1 MLERK
6 SFKLLSLLIVFT
18 MMFTMIV
25 PAAVFAEKESELKLI
40 ATDEV
45 TVEET
50 VEETITLAPA
60 TGEATVIQ
68 GAELEASAVTL
79 SSNYNATGLKTFIS
93 LKKGD
98 TPVNFDAVF
107 EEFNLA
113 TKVGDGEVDGPYN
126 MVCAD
131 SSFQYGP
138 SGGFAVEAGVDQVT
152 ITTGKV
158 KADAPVGTYVITTK
172 VRAGEEVLATAAYTL
187 VVEKAPVPSTYDFS
201 YEVPIGIVAGEEV
214 EVEVIFA
221 TVEEGDFG
229 YDGVRFAYEVTSA
242 PEGATVTFT
251 SADGQVKD
259 LVLSQGEKGYWGP
272 GDGFSIPADYEAT
285 TGWKLT
291 FSADGTYEISFSLID
306 ADTEEVIA
314 GITASEEVKVLK
326 AITEEDREQARDDL
340 ATKVAAK
347 VDELTDIDE
356 VDVAFDEESR
366 KTTITILDEEGTI
379 LDLSGTGAMVLLAEM
394 EEVRGYTLGET
405 TRDFYDD
412 EGNRVDMATIKGW
425 IIEDALTALDLHVDI
440 SLGALIGKSF
450 TVEVIG
456 LDGRVDFT
464 DEYTF
469 EFVQDPDVIAAN
481 EVIALINELP
491 GIDELTLYDK
501 DKVEAARTAYEA
513 LTERQQTLVNNLDI
527 LENAETRI
535 SEIEADQA
543 AEEQANTFKATY
555 VDILNKNVDTIEIS
569 DKDAVEAA
577 LTAYGELPERT
588 QLKLTD
594 EKILLNGLLAKI
606 SELEAI
612 ESVITAINDLPTGD
626 ELTLE
631 DKAAVVAARSAY
643 EQLTEGQ
650 KGSIEQEILQKLE
663 LAESKITDLE
673 QTALTELNGLISTAS
688 DRARPDYTAS
698 IPEWDTYW
706 ISFLN
711 ARDEAAQVY
720 NVLEGKDKLT
730 LEESTNLVA
739 SLQGLQRAMEILN
752 GIEDFDASFGDRVS
766 PKGCEKTINDQSRTS
781 NGGNRLRA
789 YYDEENSDFYWLL
802 SGKLKEQNFYTGTS
816 GTGLKTGLMR
826 VMVSEPLIR
835 AESGDYTIEIYKSN
849 GTRKTEKELESD
861 GMNLA
866 IDWVGGLVNAL
877 TKKYSFLAGKSF
889 DFKLIGQTS
898 DGTEFQRSYTFHFI
912 DAGLQEFDPDVDYCV
927 VNGVV
932 QPVIETYTVTFEVTE
947 GEGTLT
953 AEVDDTAI
961 ESGAE
966 VEHDKDV
973 VFTATPAD
981 GYRVKGWTLNNE
993 AVAGNTTNNFTV
1005 EDLNEA
1011 IEVTVEFEEI
1021 PVVSATIEP
1030 TIIAFDKDETEQAN
1044 VIITIT
1050 WNSATSITAV
1060 KKGNDALTVDADY
1073 TVEGSTLTINKEY
1086 LAAQD
1091 AGQVV
1096 LSIEFDKGNAATLTI
1111 TVNDTTSSE
1120 DQQAAKAVEQLISS
1134 LPGVEELSL
1143 DDREAVEKAE
1153 MEFNELTD
1161 PQKALVDSELVA
1173 KLNNAL
1179 DKMADLVLT
1188 YMDERL
1194 LHAVNNLGYDGT
1206 GIEVVTYEDR
1216 TATFFIKDLDQTVI
1230 AFANSGVME
1239 LFGTMFED
1247 VVAMRMNNGELIEV
1261 EQPLIAAAQI
1271 VSVLLELDPNNPDTG
1286 ILLNATMA
1294 DLNGKSINIELT
1306 ILPGDKEYVGTYVVE
1321 FVFEGET
1328 DADAEEAAESD
1339 ELTTDETVDTGV
1351 IPEDETK
1358 SDDTSEIGENEVK
1371 EIIEERAVET
1381 DGVEAEGDEEFVEET
1396 DNVEE
1401 SGEENQE
1408 TPVVEEDN
1416 EGVNDK
1422 AEVESGGEE
1431 DAA

>member
-1 MLERK
+1 
-6 SFKLLSLLIVFT
+6 V
-18 MMFTMIV
+18 
-25 PAAVFAEKESELKLI
+25 
-40 ATDEV
+40 
-45 TVEET
+45 
-50 VEETITLAPA
+50 
-60 TGEATVIQ
+60 
-68 GAELEASAVTL
+68 
-79 SSNYNATGLKTFIS
+79 
-93 LKKGD
+93 
-98 TPVNFDAVF
+98 
-107 EEFNLA
+107 
-113 TKVGDGEVDGPYN
+113 
-126 MVCAD
+126 
-131 SSFQYGP
+131 
-138 SGGFAVEAGVDQVT
+138 
-152 ITTGKV
+152 
-158 KADAPVGTYVITTK
+158 
-172 VRAGEEVLATAAYTL
+172 
-187 VVEKAPVPSTYDFS
+187 
-201 YEVPIGIVAGEEV
+201 
-214 EVEVIFA
+214 
-221 TVEEGDFG
+221 
-229 YDGVRFAYEVTSA
+229 
-242 PEGATVTFT
+242 
-251 SADGQVKD
+251 
-259 LVLSQGEKGYWGP
+259 
-272 GDGFSIPADYEAT
+272 
-285 TGWKLT
+285 
-291 FSADGTYEISFSLID
+291 
-306 ADTEEVIA
+306 
-314 GITASEEVKVLK
+314 
-326 AITEEDREQARDDL
+326 
-340 ATKVAAK
+340 
-347 VDELTDIDE
+347 
-356 VDVAFDEESR
+356 
-366 KTTITILDEEGTI
+366 
-379 LDLSGTGAMVLLAEM
+379 
-394 EEVRGYTLGET
+394 
-405 TRDFYDD
+405 
-412 EGNRVDMATIKGW
+412 
-425 IIEDALTALDLHVDI
+425 
-440 SLGALIGKSF
+440 
-450 TVEVIG
+450 
-456 LDGRVDFT
+456 
-464 DEYTF
+464 
-469 EFVQDPDVIAAN
+469 
-481 EVIALINELP
+481 
-491 GIDELTLYDK
+491 
-501 DKVEAARTAYEA
+501 
-513 LTERQQTLVNNLDI
+513 
-527 LENAETRI
+527 
-535 SEIEADQA
+535 
-543 AEEQANTFKATY
+543 
-555 VDILNKNVDTIEIS
+555 
-569 DKDAVEAA
+569 
-577 LTAYGELPERT
+577 
-588 QLKLTD
+588 
-594 EKILLNGLLAKI
+594 
-606 SELEAI
+606 
-612 ESVITAINDLPTGD
+612 
-626 ELTLE
+626 
-631 DKAAVVAARSAY
+631 
-643 EQLTEGQ
+643 
-650 KGSIEQEILQKLE
+650 
-663 LAESKITDLE
+663 
-673 QTALTELNGLISTAS
+673 
-688 DRARPDYTAS
+688 
-698 IPEWDTYW
+698 
-706 ISFLN
+706 
-711 ARDEAAQVY
+711 
-720 NVLEGKDKLT
+720 VLEC
-730 LEESTNLVA
+730 S
-739 SLQGLQRAMEILN
+739 I
-752 GIEDFDASFGDRVS
+752 
-766 PKGCEKTINDQSRTS
+766 
-781 NGGNRLRA
+781 
-789 YYDEENSDFYWLL
+789 
-802 SGKLKEQNFYTGTS
+802 
-816 GTGLKTGLMR
+816 
-826 VMVSEPLIR
+826 
-835 AESGDYTIEIYKSN
+835 
-849 GTRKTEKELESD
+849 
-861 GMNLA
+861 
-866 IDWVGGLVNAL
+866 

-1216 TATFFIKDLDQTVI
+1216 TATFFIKDLDQKVI